1 MLTQFQLVFDT
12 HIKSMGAVSKRDFW
26 RFNLCFSETSH
37 IGKAMLGIAFL
48 LLDFVRSFCGG
59 SGAAWICPKNGTRT
73 AELVQKR
80 QQRSCWPAGEYASAL
95 DESFPFFWPRPVHLF
110 QTPNTTALCAR
121 FVHLKSAVLRRICYP
136 CSWCNDIGSRW

>member
-1 MLTQFQLVFDT
+1 MSSHVGMT
-12 HIKSMGAVSKRDFW
+12 SKL
-26 RFNLCFSETSH
+26 NFSPTRSIFFH
-37 IGKAMLGIAFL
+37 LGNFSVLLPSTGKAMLGIAFQ
-48 LLDFVRSFCGG
+48 LDFVTSFCREYG
-59 SGAAWICPKNGTRT
+59 AWIWPKNGTRT

-80 QQRSCWPAGEYASAL
+80 QQRSCWPAGEYASVL

>member
-26 RFNLCFSETSH
+26 RFNLCFSETSYV
-37 IGKAMLGIAFL
+37 GKAMLGIAFL
-48 LLDFVRSFCGG
+48 LLDFVRSFCGE

-95 DESFPFFWPRPVHLF
+95 DESFPLF
-110 QTPNTTALCAR
+110 LAATRAFIPNTKHHSTLCK
-121 FVHLKSAVLRRICYP
+121 VCTSQKCSAEEDLLSVQLVQ
-136 CSWCNDIGSRW
+136 